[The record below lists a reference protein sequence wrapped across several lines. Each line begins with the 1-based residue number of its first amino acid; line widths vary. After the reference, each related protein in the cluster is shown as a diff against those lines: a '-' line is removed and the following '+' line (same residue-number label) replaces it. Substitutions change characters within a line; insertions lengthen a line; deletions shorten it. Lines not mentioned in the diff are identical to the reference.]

1 MCVVSVPAVSLKP
14 AASASDLRGE
24 GPREAWGPDPPTPGH
39 GTVGASKAETW
50 APGQAHTPW
59 GHWLAGDGGGVDD
72 EGIKPGVWT
81 LSLGCEPL
89 AAPQG
94 EAVLRKRAPGGAWP
108 RTGARGVSRGTPA
121 EGQTGPGARP
131 AGS

>member
-50 APGQAHTPW
+50 APGRAHTPW
-59 GHWLAGDGGGVDD
+59 GHWLAGDGGGSTMRGLSRGCGRCPWGVNRWPLHR
-72 EGIKPGVWT
+72 ERLCSGSGLRGGPGP
-81 LSLGCEPL
+81 G
-89 AAPQG
+89 
-94 EAVLRKRAPGGAWP
+94 RAPVG
-108 RTGARGVSRGTPA
+108 
-121 EGQTGPGARP
+121 
-131 AGS
+131 